1 MRGLGC
7 VWLTLLAFGGPAV
20 AQVSA
25 VPSPL
30 MACRGIADVAARA
43 ACYDRFV
50 DANTPRANTFAP
62 SVPPITAPAAPAP
75 QPEAAPRIVQPTAP
89 VASTAT
95 LPASR
100 FGADDLPP
108 ERRNPGV
115 APPPAQIIAKVT
127 QVRTDE
133 SDYVVVTLD
142 SGQTW
147 RQTDGPTL
155 RVLPGASVKI
165 RQGLIG
171 SYLMSLADGNRSV
184 RVKRIN

>member
-1 MRGLGC
+1 MR
-7 VWLTLLAFGGPAV
+7 VWGYAFLVFVLLGGPAA
-20 AQVSA
+20 AQSSA
-25 VPSPL
+25 LPGPL
-30 MACRGIADVAARA
+30 MACRTIADVATRA

-62 SVPPITAPAAPAP
+62 IPPVSAPVVPTP
-75 QPEAAPRIVQPTAP
+75 AP
-89 VASTAT
+89 VAS
-95 LPASR
+95 PAMQAPTNR

-108 ERRNPGV
+108 EKRNPSVV
-115 APPPAQIIAKVT
+115 APPSQIIAKAI
-127 QVRTDE
+127 QVRTDA
-133 SDYVVVTLD
+133 SDFVIVVLD
-142 SGQTW
+142 NGQSW